1 MAIVFHVKMNVM
13 FDVTFALELSVKLSG
28 YRVTPDGAKCVQ
40 MNREMHMVAYLN
52 EKAGKKPASDVDIY
66 L

>member
-1 MAIVFHVKMNVM
+1 MY
-13 FDVTFALELSVKLSG
+13 DVAYALDLSG
-28 YRVTPDGAKCVQ
+28 HRAIPDGAVCVQ